1 MSRAAFR
8 RVLRNGKCYS
18 TMRSLHIHNAN
29 AKKPG
34 IAKNMFFVRVNL
46 VAGDFNGAGWRK
58 KSGVDQPR
66 DSTIQK
72 AFANT
77 NLPTPRGPKPLWRPG
92 GVPGE
97 RADVCGVIKP
107 LSTENEW
114 RTRGHGTCEI
124 NREVLSVRPT
134 DGSCHHEV
142 LVHLSLVDARLVDKC
157 HSSKPD
163 RRTHSRKRVNPYDH
177 L

>member
-1 MSRAAFR
+1 MLFE
-8 RVLRNGKCYS
+8 
-18 TMRSLHIHNAN
+18 
-29 AKKPG
+29 
-34 IAKNMFFVRVNL
+34 VRTVMHQEQVDL

-66 DSTIQK
+66 ESTVHK

-77 NLPTPRGPKPLWRPG
+77 NLPTPRGPKPLWRRG
-92 GVPGE
+92 GVLGE
-97 RADVCGVIKP
+97 RADACGVIKP

-114 RTRGHGTCEI
+114 HTRGHGACEI
-124 NREVLSVRPT
+124 NREVLGVRPT

-142 LVHLSLVDARLVDKC
+142 LVHLSLVDARLVDNC

-163 RRTHSRKRVNPYDH
+163 RRTHSRKRVNLHDH